1 MISFGEEEEE
11 PEGAPRSTW
20 RKKAKGMIEW
30 RICWASSS
38 ELTFGAFLSF
48 A

>member
-11 PEGAPRSTW
+11 PEGAPRSTR
-20 RKKAKGMIEW
+20 RKKANGIIEFSTS
-30 RICWASSS
+30 WAVSS
-38 ELTFGAFLSF
+38 EVTFGVFLSF